1 VSREAHQANRHDSE
15 RGATNVGDK
24 VVLRN
29 VRKSFRVD
37 GQVTA
42 ALNGVNLVARDQEF
56 VTLIGPSGCGKS
68 TLFNIICGLMEPDEG
83 HIWLASASDGRR
95 VGTVGYMPQKDLLLP
110 WRTILDNVILGP
122 ELAGSDRKQARDEAR
137 ELFPLFGLEGFENS
151 YPATLSGGMKQ
162 RAALLRTVACH
173 REIMLLDE
181 PFGALDALTRAT
193 LQDWLLG
200 IWRRFRH
207 TVLFITHDVEEAIY
221 LSDRVYVLSAR
232 PAQVVKELAVPLP
245 RPRHRDMVTTPAF
258 ISCKAELLEALQ
270 I

>member
-1 VSREAHQANRHDSE
+1 MIRMEHIIKIYR
-15 RGATNVGDK
+15 
-24 VVLRN
+24 L
-29 VRKSFRVD
+29 
-37 GQVTA
+37 GQVEVP
-42 ALNGVNLVARDQEF
+42 ALRGIDLEIKPGEMVAI
-56 VTLIGPSGCGKS
+56 TGPSGSGKS
-68 TLFNIICGLMEPDEG
+68 TLLNLLGCLDRPTSGKVIIDGVDATRLSDVE
-83 HIWLASASDGRR
+83 ASRFRNR
-95 VGTVGYMPQKDLLLP
+95 VMGFVFQQNALFP
-110 WRTILDNVILGP
+110 WRTVLQNI
-122 ELAGSDRKQARDEAR
+122 E
-137 ELFPLFGLEGFENS
+137 FGLEVQGFPRKLRREIAWKLAETVGLKGYEHC
-151 YPATLSGGMKQ
+151 YPKELSGGMKQ